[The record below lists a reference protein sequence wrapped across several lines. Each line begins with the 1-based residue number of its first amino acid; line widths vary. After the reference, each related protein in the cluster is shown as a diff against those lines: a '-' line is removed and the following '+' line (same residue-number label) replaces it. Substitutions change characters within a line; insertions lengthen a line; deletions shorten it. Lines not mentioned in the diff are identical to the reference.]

1 MTIEFFIPGE
11 PRGKQRP
18 RVAVRGQYAH
28 AYTPE
33 QTTVYENLV
42 KMMYLQQC
50 AGQYLK
56 GAIKAE
62 IVAYFPIPKSVSKK
76 KRGQMLSGEV
86 KHTKKPDGDNIAKI
100 VLDSLNGIAFDDDSQ
115 VCDQCVK
122 KRYNVEVGVYVQLTE
137 I

>member
-42 KMMYLQQC
+42 KMMFLQQC
-50 AGQYLK
+50 SGQHLE

-76 KRGQMLSGEV
+76 KRVQMLSGEIR
-86 KHTKKPDGDNIAKI
+86 HTKKPDGDNIAKI
-100 VLDSLNGIAFDDDSQ
+100 VLDSLNGIAYEDDSQ
-115 VCDQCVK
+115 VCDQHVI
-122 KRYNVEVGVYVQLTE
+122 KRYGMEVGVLVNLTE
-137 I
+137 L